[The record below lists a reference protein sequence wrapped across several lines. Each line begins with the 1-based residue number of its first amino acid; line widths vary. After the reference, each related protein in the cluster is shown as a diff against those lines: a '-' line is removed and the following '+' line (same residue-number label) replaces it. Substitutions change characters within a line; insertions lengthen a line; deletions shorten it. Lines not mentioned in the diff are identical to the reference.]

1 MKTAWWRPWVL
12 DALMSGIVGL
22 ACFFIGFGRSPLAL
36 KEPLGSGDLTYYY
49 GYLNAQ
55 GMGDGLSPHFGYPY
69 GFDGS
74 YFPVSDWIQLLTAQG
89 IGAVTGTVY
98 LGLNVSYA
106 LSFAAAAV
114 LAWLA
119 SRLAGVPRVL
129 AIVIGVAFTVLPTHW
144 FRIEH
149 ITLATI
155 YSLPAALSIA
165 LIILRGRLDATPEG
179 RSREFRLWL
188 GGACALALMIAF
200 SGLYYAFYGTFLIL
214 LAVLF
219 RVSRADSWKRW
230 LWNLIPLAVLGVF
243 TLLALIPGIRTRL
256 TSEGSVGYERP
267 IYDAVLYSGQMID
280 AILPTR
286 VSMLP
291 GLGDL
296 AQPLDAINEWA
307 NDANTFGVRWI
318 ADQGTTL
325 TLLAAIAILLWI
337 AFWGGVGKVAHDGS
351 LSTTGQQFVAQAR
364 STLVFLI
371 TAAVLTAASYVPF
384 GFGTY
389 FSTAITLNF
398 RGWDRLI
405 VLFQL
410 LLLVALGLIAAL
422 ALERV
427 PEARR
432 RLVLIVAVIVAGAS
446 MLLDTVL
453 PARTFFDGQLL
464 KGQEQVH
471 AASLVIQDMAAVPQ
485 DCAILQLPYRQ
496 FPEAAPVA
504 RLGVY
509 EPLWFGLV
517 DRTRAWSYG
526 GVYGSKQD
534 QWLQRVS
541 ADPVASLGE
550 LKAQGFCAILVD
562 SRGYDQAGLD
572 AVTGELA
579 RGLGEPIVAQGV
591 EPVLIYRIP

>member
-1 MKTAWWRPWVL
+1 MAAFL
-12 DALMSGIVGL
+12 
-22 ACFFIGFGRSPLAL
+22 IGFGRSPLAL
-36 KEPLGSGDLTYYY
+36 KDPLGSGDLTYYY

-55 GMGDGLSPHFGYPY
+55 GVGDGMSPHLGYPY

-89 IGAVTGTVY
+89 IGAVTGTVF
-98 LGLNVSYA
+98 LGLNVTYA

-119 SRLAGVPRVL
+119 SRLAGVPRL
-129 AIVIGVAFTVLPTHW
+129 FSIVIGVAFTVLPTHW

-165 LIILRGRLDATPEG
+165 MLILRGRLDMSTG
-179 RSREFRLWL
+179 WRSGQFRLWWGL
-188 GGACALALMIAF
+188 ACALSLIIAF
-200 SGLYYAFYGTFLIL
+200 SGLYYAFYGSCLIL

-219 RVSRADSWKRW
+219 RVSKAGSWRRW
-230 LWNLIPLAVLGVF
+230 LRNLIPLGILGVF
-243 TLLALIPGIRTRL
+243 TIIALMPGIRTRL
-256 TSEGSVGYERP
+256 SSEGSVGYERP

-291 GLGDL
+291 GLGGL
-296 AQPLDAINEWA
+296 GQPLEAINNWA
-307 NDANTFGVRWI
+307 NEANTFGVRWI

-325 TLLAAIAILLWI
+325 TLVAAIAILLWI
-337 AFWGGVGKVAHDGS
+337 AFWGGVGKVAHDEA
-351 LSTTGQQFVAQAR
+351 LPEPRQHFVAQAR
-364 STLVFLI
+364 TTLVFLI
-371 TAAVLTAASYVPF
+371 TAAVLTAATYVPF

-410 LLLVALGLIAAL
+410 LLLVALGLIASL
-422 ALERV
+422 ALQRV
-427 PEARR
+427 PDTRQR
-432 RLVLIVAVIVAGAS
+432 PVVIVAVVLAGIS

-453 PARTFFDGQLL
+453 PARSFFDGQLL
-464 KGQEQVH
+464 KGQEQIH
-471 AASLVIQDMAAVPQ
+471 AASLVIQDMAGVPQ
-485 DCAILQLPYRQ
+485 DCAVLQLPYRQ
-496 FPEAAPVA
+496 FPEAAPLE
-504 RLGVY
+504 RFGVY
-509 EPLWFGLV
+509 DPVWLGLV

-534 QWLQRVS
+534 QWLQLVS

-572 AVTGELA
+572 TVTGELA

-591 EPVLIYRIP
+591 EPVLVYRIP